1 MIQSSILE
9 DFYFMSKLDDLLAM
23 WAKDAEI
30 DRTEPGKALL
40 DIPKLHS
47 KYLNILSSHRL
58 LIRESEF
65 KYNRMKKIKWEY
77 YTGKLD
83 DDELK
88 KYGWEPFPFV
98 LKSDITTYLEADED
112 LTKYL
117 AQKRMNEEIVEVC
130 QSIMKELS
138 ARTFQLKDFITWEK
152 FIQGV

>member
-1 MIQSSILE
+1 
-9 DFYFMSKLDDLLAM
+9 MSKIDDLLAE
-23 WAKDAEI
+23 WAKDSVI

-47 KYLNILSSHRL
+47 KYLNILSNHRL
-58 LIRESEF
+58 LIRDSEF
-65 KYNRMKKIKWEY
+65 KYNRMKKLKWEY

-83 DDELK
+83 DDQLK

-98 LKSDITTYLEADED
+98 LKSDITTYLDADED

-117 AQKRMNEEIVEVC
+117 AQRRMHEEIVEVC
-130 QSIMKELS
+130 MSIMKELG
-138 ARTFQLKDFITWEK
+138 ARTFQLKDFISWEK